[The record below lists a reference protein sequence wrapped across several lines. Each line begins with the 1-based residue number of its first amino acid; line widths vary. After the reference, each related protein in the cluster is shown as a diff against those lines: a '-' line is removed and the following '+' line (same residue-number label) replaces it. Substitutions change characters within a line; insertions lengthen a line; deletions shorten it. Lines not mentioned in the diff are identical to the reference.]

1 MRESIRNIE
10 SLGRFALD
18 HRMKIKMAIK
28 LTVFGGLIVAIGYWL
43 RGHDIL
49 TGLALL
55 LLFGIVVAKVVAALI
70 VRRGG
75 GPPPGDGGSE
85 SAGRPVPRPTGDG
98 PAVLSAAA
106 EVRHE
111 PAT

>member
-10 SLGRFALD
+10 SLARFALD
-18 HRMKIKMAIK
+18 HRMKTKMAIK
-28 LTVFGGLIVAIGYWL
+28 LTVFGGLIVTIGYWL

-55 LLFGIVVAKVVAALI
+55 LLFGIVVAKVVSALM

-75 GPPPGDGGSE
+75 GPPPGGGGSE
-85 SAGRPVPRPTGDG
+85 SADRPVPRPAGDG
-98 PAVLSAAA
+98 PPRLAAAA
-106 EVRHE
+106 EVRH
-111 PAT
+111 A